1 MQLDTAA
8 KMRLL
13 EFVCS
18 FAWTDLR
25 VQQAERDLIM
35 RIVGRLGL
43 DDTQTRRVQQW
54 LASPPPPDEVD
65 PTQVPREHREMFL
78 EAAEAVAQADGRVV
92 PAELDELALFRDLLR
107 D

>member
-1 MQLDTAA
+1 MQLDTTA

-18 FAWTDLR
+18 FAWTDLE

-35 RIVGRLGL
+35 LVVGRMGLGA
-43 DDTQTRRVQQW
+43 REAAVVKGW
-54 LASPPPPDEVD
+54 LALPPPAEDVD
-65 PTQVPREHREMFL
+65 PTAIPSEHREAFF
-78 EAAEAVAQADGRVV
+78 EAAVAVARADGRVV
-92 PAELDELALFRDLLR
+92 PAERDQLALFRDLLQ